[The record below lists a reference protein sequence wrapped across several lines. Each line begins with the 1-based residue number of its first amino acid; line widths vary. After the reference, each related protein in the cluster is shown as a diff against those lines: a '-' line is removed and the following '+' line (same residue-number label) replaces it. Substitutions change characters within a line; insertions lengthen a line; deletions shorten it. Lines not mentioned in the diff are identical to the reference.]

1 MPVFDRIISTKNIKR
16 AAMVNTANN
25 VSKTIVVNEIAD
37 PSEVYKIISL
47 SQNNKKDFVVRRKI
61 INDIQI

>member
-16 AAMVNTANN
+16 AAMVNTANK
-25 VSKTIVVNEIAD
+25 VSKTIVVNEIVD